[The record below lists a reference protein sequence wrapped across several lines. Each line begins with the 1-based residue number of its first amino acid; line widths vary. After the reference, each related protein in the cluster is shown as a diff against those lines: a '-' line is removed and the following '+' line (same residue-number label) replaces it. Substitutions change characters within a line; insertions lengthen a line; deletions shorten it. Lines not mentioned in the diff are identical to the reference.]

1 MGLIKVGTK
10 GLSKV
15 GRAGKLAKR
24 ELLEKSQQTKEYK
37 VHAQGVVQT
46 GTKTVGFS
54 VQSQPG
60 KRAQISFGYMNKG
73 FGRRVVQD
81 GTPYTNQMAALPL
94 PTGKE
99 LAVAGGLV
107 GSAYGLG
114 YLQEQA
120 DKRKK
125 SGKRS
130 K

>member
-15 GRAGKLAKR
+15 GRTGKLAKNNQVV
-24 ELLEKSQQTKEYK
+24 KSQQTKEYK

-46 GTKTVGFS
+46 GTKTIGFS
-54 VQSQPG
+54 VQSQTG
-60 KRAQISFGYMNKG
+60 KRAEIAFGYMNKG
-73 FGRRVVQD
+73 FGEQQA
-81 GTPYTNQMAALPL
+81 PYTNKMAALPL

-107 GSAYGLG
+107 GSAYGLV